1 MSATVTTPISSMA
14 LVLTASMIGSAGSVF
29 LKSGSQLLR
38 GGLWNLFNWKL
49 AAGVLLFVISSL
61 FFVQGIRHGE
71 LSVLYPMVSLGYV
84 ATLFLSRIFFGEQL
98 TRDKFFGLALIVMG
112 VFFVGLGSR

>member
-1 MSATVTTPISSMA
+1 MTTPFSSMA
-14 LVLTASMIGSAGSVF
+14 LVLTASMIGSVGSVF

-38 GGLWNLFNWKL
+38 RGFWNLFNWKL
-49 AAGVLLFVISSL
+49 ALGVLLFVISSL
-61 FFVQGIRHGE
+61 FFVQGIRKGE

-84 ATLFLSRIFFGEQL
+84 ATLFLSRVFFGERL
-98 TRDKFFGLALIVMG
+98 TPGKFVGLALIVVG

>member
-1 MSATVTTPISSMA
+1 MSTPFSSMA
-14 LVLTASMIGSAGSVF
+14 LVLTASMIGSLGSVF
-29 LKSGSQLLR
+29 LKAGSQLLR
-38 GGLWNLFNWKL
+38 HGFWNLLNWKL
-49 AAGVLLFVISSL
+49 FAGVALFVISSL

-84 ATLFLSRIFFGEQL
+84 ATLFLSRIFFGERL
-98 TRDKFFGLALIVMG
+98 TSGKFVGLALIVAG

>member
-1 MSATVTTPISSMA
+1 MA
-14 LVLTASMIGSAGSVF
+14 LVLIAAMIGSFASVF

-38 GGLWNLFNWKL
+38 GGFKMLFNWKL
-49 AAGVLLFVISSL
+49 GAGVLLFVISSL
-61 FFVQGIRHGE
+61 FFVQGIRRGE

-84 ATLFLSRIFFGEQL
+84 MTLFWSRIFFGERL
-98 TRDKFFGLALIVMG
+98 TSGKMLGLALIVVG

>member
-1 MSATVTTPISSMA
+1 MTTPFSSMA
-14 LVLTASMIGSAGSVF
+14 LVLAAAMIGSVGSVF

-38 GGLWNLFNWKL
+38 RGFWKLFNWRL
-49 AAGVLLFVISSL
+49 AMGVALFLVSSL
-61 FFVQGIRHGE
+61 FFVQGIRKGE

-84 ATLFLSRIFFGEQL
+84 ATLFLSRIFFGERL
-98 TRDKFFGLALIVMG
+98 TRGKFVGLGLIVAG

>member
-1 MSATVTTPISSMA
+1 MTATPLSSMA
-14 LVLTASMIGSAGSVF
+14 LVFAAAMIGSAGSVF

-38 GGLWNLFNWKL
+38 LGFWRLFNWRL
-49 AAGVLLFVISSL
+49 ATGVGLFVISSL
-61 FFVQGIRHGE
+61 FFVQGIRKGE

-84 ATLFLSRIFFGEQL
+84 ATMFLSRVFFGERL
-98 TRDKFFGLALIVMG
+98 TRGKFLGLALIVAG